1 MQAFKLKNIIRY
13 GALICMLAWLG
24 GCGSRQRTNLPSLRE
39 TFSRVDRNPFGAYI
53 AYRQLEAMYF
63 RNNINPK
70 NRSFDKIWNEIPD
83 TASLYICITPSI
95 YLNEDEIDAMMNYVS
110 AGNTLFIG
118 AAHIDADLLRRIDCE
133 EHFNN
138 LAMMF
143 GLDSLRN
150 TRAATTDS
158 NFAYFYYPFK
168 NYFSYTDTVFTKNIG
183 FNDDGRPDFIM
194 YYHGKGRLLLHCDP
208 RVFSNYFLLKGDNYK
223 FLQQAFSFTNNRPDH
238 IYWDEY
244 YRRQFA
250 RKPRTNKEDDGG
262 GSSLSEIMKHKNLA
276 TAFWLLLLLLLLYVL
291 FNIKRRQRIIEKI
304 KPNENT
310 TVTFTETI
318 GRLYLQKKDNK
329 NIAEK
334 MITYFNEHVRNNYY
348 MHSSTVNEDFITTL
362 SRKSG
367 VDRVK
372 VEQLYNSIQQVNSSS
387 RVDDVLLMSLHHQL
401 QQFYKK

>member
-1 MQAFKLKNIIRY
+1 MA
-13 GALICMLAWLG
+13 AWLAA
-24 GCGSRQRTNLPSLRE
+24 CGSQKGNGLPPLRE
-39 TFSRVDRNPFGAYI
+39 TFSKADRNPFGAYI

-63 RNNINPK
+63 RNNINAK
-70 NRSFDKIWNEIPD
+70 TRSFDKTWNEISD
-83 TASLYICITPSI
+83 TASLYVCISPAV

-110 AGNTLFIG
+110 AGNTLFIA
-118 AAHIDADLLRRIDCE
+118 AAHIDADLLKRIDCKE
-133 EHFNN
+133 EFNN

-150 TRAATTDS
+150 TTAATTDS
-158 NFAYFYYPFK
+158 NFAYFYYPFR
-168 NYFSYTDTVFTKNIG
+168 NSFSYTDTVFTKTIG
-183 FNDDGRPDFIM
+183 YNDDGVADFIM
-194 YYHGKGRLLLHCDP
+194 YYHGKGRLILHCDP
-208 RVFSNYFLLKGDNYK
+208 RAFSNYFLLKGDNYK

-238 IYWDEY
+238 VYWDEY
-244 YRRQFA
+244 YRRQFT
-250 RKPRTNKEDDGG
+250 RRPRTDGNDES
-262 GSSLSEIMKHKNLA
+262 GSSLSEIMKHPPLK
-276 TAFWLLLLLLLLYVL
+276 TAFWLCLAALLLYVL
-291 FNIKRRQRIIEKI
+291 FGIKRRQRIIEKI

-348 MHSSTVNEDFITTL
+348 MNYSTVNEDFITTL

-372 VEQLYNSIQQVNSSS
+372 VEALYSSIQQVNNSS
-387 RVDDVLLMSLHHQL
+387 RVDDSLLMSLHNQL